1 MRFLLFFA
9 ASLLAFSAS
18 ASELK
23 IYNWTDYIDT
33 SIIEAFEKEFSIK
46 VTYDTYD
53 TNELLETKL
62 LAGKSGY
69 DLVFP
74 SGSFLSRQITA
85 GVFQKLDKTK
95 LPNLNHIWGDIAK
108 KVAAYDPENA
118 YSVTYLWG
126 TTGIGYNNDKVKD
139 TQLTSWKMVYD
150 PAILAKFKECGV
162 HFLDSPEDLIPSVLR
177 YLNLDPNSK
186 NKTDYEIAATHL
198 TKLAPFITKFHS
210 SEYINALANGDIC
223 LVVGYSGDIK
233 QAAKRATTAKITYV
247 IPEEGAQMWFDQ
259 MAIPADAPNTANAH
273 KFIDFMMRPEN
284 IAKTSNLTAYANGN
298 ITSQKFIDKTVL
310 EDKSIYPSDITRLFT
325 VTPADARLQRD
336 ITRLW
341 TKVKTGQ

>member
-1 MRFLLFFA
+1 MRLLSLTLACFL
-9 ASLLAFSAS
+9 SLSVS

-33 SIIEAFEKEFSIK
+33 SVIEAFEKEFNIK

-74 SGSFLSRQITA
+74 SGSFLSRQIQA
-85 GVFQKLDKTK
+85 GVFQKLDKAK
-95 LPNLNHIWGDIAK
+95 LPNLTHVWGDIAT
-108 KVAAYDPENA
+108 KVAAYDPGNA

-126 TTGIGYNNDKVKD
+126 TTGIGYNSDKVKD
-139 TQLTSWKMVYD
+139 APLTSWQLVYD
-150 PAILAKFKECGV
+150 PLILAKFKACGV

-177 YLNLDPNSK
+177 YLKLDPNSK
-186 NKTDYEIAATHL
+186 NKADYEIAATHL
-198 TKLAPFITKFHS
+198 AKLAPYVTKFHS
-210 SEYINALANGDIC
+210 SEYINGLANGDIC

-247 IPEEGAQMWFDQ
+247 IPDEGAQMWFDQ
-259 MAIPADAPNTANAH
+259 MAIPADAANVANAH
-273 KFIDFMMRPEN
+273 KFIDFMMRPEI

-298 ITSQKFIDKTVL
+298 LASQKFIDKIVL
-310 EDKSIYPSDITRLFT
+310 EDKSIYPNDLSKLFT

-336 ITRLW
+336 ITRAW

>member
-1 MRFLLFFA
+1 MKSLVVIFSGFLTL
-9 ASLLAFSAS
+9 SAS

-23 IYNWTDYIDT
+23 IYNWTDYID
-33 SIIEAFEKEFSIK
+33 IAVIEAFEKETQIK

-74 SGSFLSRQITA
+74 SGSFLSRQIQA
-85 GVFQKLDKTK
+85 GVFQKLDKAK
-95 LPNLNHIWGDIAK
+95 LPNLTHMWGDIAAK
-108 KVAAYDPENA
+108 AANYDPGNA
-118 YSVTYLWG
+118 FSVTYLWG
-126 TTGIGYNNDKVKD
+126 TTGIGYNSDKVKD
-139 TQLTSWKMVYD
+139 APLTSWKLVYD
-150 PAILAKFKECGV
+150 PAYLAKFKGCGV

-186 NKTDYEIAATHL
+186 NKTDYEKAAAHL
-198 TKLAPFITKFHS
+198 EKLAPFVTKFHS
-210 SEYINALANGDIC
+210 SEYINGLANGDIC

-247 IPEEGAQMWFDQ
+247 IPDEGAQMWFDQ
-259 MAIPADAPNTANAH
+259 MAIPADAPNAANAH

-298 ITSQKFIDKTVL
+298 LASQKFIDKAVL
-310 EDKSIYPSDITRLFT
+310 EDKTIYPTDISTLFT